1 MMREMRWRNGGGHDA
16 SLRLFAVLGVVGAMV
31 LAGLVLM
38 DDAADSAV
46 GNDPT
51 GTSIPS
57 GYVYEG
63 LKYDAISGFGE
74 VEVTGF
80 EDDPIGE
87 LVIPSTIIYEGR
99 EYSVVSIGDWAF
111 DRAYSMTSITIP
123 DSVTSIGTY
132 AFEYTDSLES
142 VTIPDSVTTIGDWA
156 FAESG
161 IQSISIPGS
170 VKTFGVG
177 LFSDCMYLVSV
188 TIGDGVS
195 SISSGMFQR
204 CIHLESISFPES
216 IDLIGDW
223 AFYQCESLSLITF
236 ESNEPPIIAEGSFT
250 TGTELNVY
258 TPGWDPTTVLTGN
271 IIDDG
276 DVHTSTVVW
285 ANPFPSLTFAS
296 SPSQGTVSWMG
307 RETVYS

>member
-1 MMREMRWRNGGGHDA
+1 M
-16 SLRLFAVLGVVGAMV
+16 RLFAVLGVVGAMV

-38 DDAADSAV
+38 DDPADAAEVGTQFTV
-46 GNDPT
+46 GNL
-51 GTSIPS
+51 I
-57 GYVYEG
+57 YEIIA
-63 LKYDAISGFGE
+63 DGE

-99 EYSVVSIGDWAF
+99 EYSVVSIGDSAF
-111 DRAYSMTSITIP
+111 NRAYSMTSITIP

-132 AFEYTDSLES
+132 AFQYTDSLES
-142 VTIPDSVTTIGDWA
+142 VTIPDSVTTIGEWA

-195 SISSGMFQR
+195 SISGGMFQR

-236 ESNEPPIIAEGSFT
+236 ESDEPPIIAEGSFT

-276 DVHTSTVVW
+276 DVYTSTVVW